1 MVSSSGDTGR
11 SDVISDAI
19 SERIARGR
27 VFDSDSMAVRL
38 ASVLAMRVLSAAA
51 VALAISVR
59 LAARVLFL
67 FDSESM
73 ASMGVMVAQR
83 ETRA

>member
-19 SERIARGR
+19 SERIARCR

-51 VALAISVR
+51 ALAISVR

-67 FDSESM
+67 FDRESM
-73 ASMGVMVAQR
+73 ASGGVMVARR